1 MKKRII
7 AVCAI
12 SFLAGI
18 AVDRVFVHSEVN
30 ELKSEVTT
38 AFGQMFGY
46 ENEQA
51 MRLMQTVTAEYSA
64 EEFVQILE
72 EVAAMGRKT
81 ENLFH
86 DERLY
91 STLRNLSYLEIL
103 RESGAG
109 ALDREMR
116 EDVLRFYED
125 YEHILL
131 GDPSNQFEES
141 SLAALKR
148 IQDDL
153 NLVEQTK
160 EVDRDGGINSESLR
174 SSP

>member
-1 MKKRII
+1 MDRI
-7 AVCAI
+7 
-12 SFLAGI
+12 
-18 AVDRVFVHSEVN
+18 FVHSEVKKL
-30 ELKSEVTT
+30 EAEVTT
-38 AFGQMFGY
+38 AFGKMFGY

-51 MRLMQTVTAEYSA
+51 MKLMETVTAEYSA

-72 EVAAMGRKT
+72 EVAAIGQKT
-81 ENLFH
+81 ESLFH
-86 DERLY
+86 DERLF
-91 STLRNLSYLEIL
+91 SVLRNLSYLETL

-109 ALDREMR
+109 TLDREMR
-116 EDVLRFYED
+116 EDVLRFYEN
-125 YEHILL
+125 YEHLL
-131 GDPSNQFEES
+131 LEEPSNQFEKS

-160 EVDRDGGINSESLR
+160 EVDPDGGINSESQR